1 MFAMMMRSLVK
12 SSLAKILAKE
22 NKFTKWECVTFNFYY
37 LEHKN
42 FHLYKRNIS
51 KNYWQFTV
59 SDGITS
65 CTFKM
70 YEKER

>member
-12 SSLAKILAKE
+12 SSLAKKLAKE
-22 NKFTKWECVTFNFYY
+22 IKLIKWELVTINFYY
-37 LEHKN
+37 LEHKGYH
-42 FHLYKRNIS
+42 FYKRNIS

-59 SDGITS
+59 SDDITS